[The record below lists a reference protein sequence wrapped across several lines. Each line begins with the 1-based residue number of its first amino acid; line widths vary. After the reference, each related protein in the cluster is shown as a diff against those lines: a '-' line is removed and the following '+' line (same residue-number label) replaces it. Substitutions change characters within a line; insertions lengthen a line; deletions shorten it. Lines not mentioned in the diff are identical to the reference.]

1 MFPSN
6 RFPEFKEPWAALRVS
21 DLGSIL
27 SGGTPKT
34 SVAEYWDGEILWA
47 TPTDITKNSVK
58 NINSTSRTISGAGLK
73 SSSANLLPAKSLLIC
88 SRATVGEIAINRVP
102 MSTNQGFKNIVP
114 DSKFDVDFLYYLLST
129 KKSDMLRRSAGS
141 TFLEISKREIEKIKV
156 NTPPLEE
163 QRKIAACLSTWDKAI
178 DAHDRLIALKEQ
190 HKLGL
195 MQAAF
200 SSSNTPSVKLGT
212 LATFKKGKGLS
223 KKHISADGV
232 PCIHYGQLFTAYGS
246 KVKTVISRT
255 DTPPKNAVTS
265 NTCDVLMPTSDV
277 TPTGLS
283 TATMIPFDDVVLGG
297 DILVISPL
305 KDMLDSL
312 YLSYFINN
320 SKSQILGL
328 ASGTTVFHIYAKD
341 MSKLN
346 VILPPIEEQRKIATC
361 LSAWDDAIDLL
372 TKKRDLLKQQKQG
385 LMQQLLG

>member
-141 TFLEISKREIEKIKV
+141 TFLEISKRER
-156 NTPPLEE
+156 L
-163 QRKIAACLSTWDKAI
+163 RK
-178 DAHDRLIALKEQ
+178 
-190 HKLGL
+190 
-195 MQAAF
+195 
-200 SSSNTPSVKLGT
+200 
-212 LATFKKGKGLS
+212 
-223 KKHISADGV
+223 
-232 PCIHYGQLFTAYGS
+232 
-246 KVKTVISRT
+246 
-255 DTPPKNAVTS
+255 
-265 NTCDVLMPTSDV
+265 
-277 TPTGLS
+277 
-283 TATMIPFDDVVLGG
+283 
-297 DILVISPL
+297 
-305 KDMLDSL
+305 
-312 YLSYFINN
+312 
-320 SKSQILGL
+320 
-328 ASGTTVFHIYAKD
+328 
-341 MSKLN
+341 
-346 VILPPIEEQRKIATC
+346 
-361 LSAWDDAIDLL
+361 
-372 TKKRDLLKQQKQG
+372 
-385 LMQQLLG
+385 